1 MKWEAGLGIGVVVLL
16 LMAGGGPLR
25 GAEALLIPEVIT
37 REVGIHVGGVQT
49 PEIQYLETREVGIFV
64 GEEPDPPYREVV
76 TREVAVVLSDSEPPP
91 RLEDF
96 AVTVSPTGHTVTLD
110 WSKTYNP
117 FPVRDL
123 VRYDIYYSASPF
135 SDISGMVPFDS
146 AGGESFNWLR
156 TGLPEWQDHY
166 FAVVP
171 VDGQGHRIGEVV
183 YSGAYVLQ
191 PEVIA
196 REVGFFNG
204 AEPDPPYREIATRE
218 VAVVVSD
225 PDPPPRVEDFKL
237 TVSPTGHTVTLD
249 WTGYPAFPVRDL
261 VRYDIYYSTSGFE
274 DIDGMTP
281 LASAGGE
288 SFTWF
293 RTGLP
298 EWQDHFFAVV
308 PVDGLGNRVGN
319 VVYSAAYIL
328 MPEVVTRELGFF
340 NGAEP
345 DPPYREV
352 ATREVGIV
360 VPDDTVP
367 APITGIDSPF
377 TANIS
382 KFFYGGVN
390 LDWSTY
396 DLWSQRD
403 VVKYRIF
410 YRDTFFSDVREPG
423 VMEVP
428 GGLQNGKEFAMITA
442 AFEKKVYYFAVV
454 AEDSSGNINPL
465 VYARSTRDPIP
476 GFLEFALNA
485 GASFRDGILPISGEW
500 SPLFGKYEYTRSKPA
515 MAGGTQFFV
524 EWSDNLSIWYRDGV
538 SETVLKTE
546 GDIEH
551 VEAIIPRGDS
561 DRRFLRLNII
571 PGTVQP

>member
-1 MKWEAGLGIGVVVLL
+1 MKRKAGLAMRVVVLL
-16 LMAGGGPLR
+16 LMAGGGLLR

-49 PEIQYLETREVGIFV
+49 PEIQYLETREVAIFV
-64 GEEPDPPYREVV
+64 GEDPDREVV
-76 TREVAVVLSDSEPPP
+76 TREVAVVLSDSAPPP
-91 RLEDF
+91 RIEDF
-96 AVTVSPTGHTVTLD
+96 AVSVSPTGHTVTLD

-146 AGGESFNWLR
+146 VGGESFSWFR
-156 TGLPEWQDHY
+156 MGFPEWQDHY

-171 VDGQGHRIGEVV
+171 VDGQGNRIGEVV

-191 PEVIA
+191 PEVIV
-196 REVGFFNG
+196 REVGLFNG
-204 AEPDPPYREIATRE
+204 AEPDPPFREVATRE
-218 VAVVVSD
+218 VAVVVCD
-225 PDPPPRVEDFKL
+225 PAAPPRVEDFKL

-249 WTGYPAFPVRDL
+249 WTGYPAFSVRDL
-261 VRYDIYYSTSGFE
+261 VKYDIYYSTSAFG
-274 DIDGMTP
+274 DINGMTP
-281 LASAGGE
+281 FATVGGE

-293 RTGLP
+293 RMGLP

-319 VVYSAAYIL
+319 VIYSAAYVL

-360 VPDDTVP
+360 VPDNTVP
-367 APITGIDSPF
+367 APVTGIDSPF
-377 TANIS
+377 TVNIS

-428 GGLQNGKEFAMITA
+428 GGLQNGNAFAMITA
-442 AFEKKVYYFAVV
+442 AFEPKVYYFAVV
-454 AEDSSGNINPL
+454 AEDSSGNINPV

-476 GFLEFALNA
+476 GFMEFALNA
-485 GASFRDGILPISGEW
+485 GASFRDGVLPISGEW
-500 SPLFGKYEYTRSKPA
+500 SPLFGKYRYTRSKSA
-515 MAGGTQFFV
+515 MFGGTKFFV

-538 SETVLKTE
+538 SETILKTE
-546 GDIEH
+546 GELEH
-551 VEAIIPRGDS
+551 VEAIIPRGES
-561 DRRFLRLNII
+561 GRRFLRLNVL
-571 PGTVQP
+571 PATAQP